1 VIAGIG
7 AGVMAG
13 GAATQGGSAALA
25 DSLGASIGPEGS
37 HDGADLIAHHFAEL
51 ARSSGSDIEAV
62 MAILRRSGPPLDPA
76 GLAGVAAD
84 TLVVIG
90 DRDAAGPGEP
100 LAGAIPG
107 ARLVTLPGVDH
118 FATPK
123 SMGFLDAGLRHL
135 GAG

>member
-1 VIAGIG
+1 MGGGDATSG
-7 AGVMAG
+7 A
-13 GAATQGGSAALA
+13 GSAALA
-25 DSLGASIGPEGS
+25 DSLGNAADPSRS
-37 HDGADLIAHHFAEL
+37 DGVPDVIAHHFAEL
-51 ARSSGSDIEAV
+51 ARSSGSDLDAV
-62 MAILRRSGPPLDPA
+62 MAILRRSGPPLEPA
-76 GLAGVAAD
+76 GLGTVAAD

-100 LAGAIPG
+100 LAAAIPG